1 MTTLPE
7 RFRRHADALQRDAP
21 LYAVLLQGMADDWDA
36 GGAVRDVCAGWERA
50 PAGAVVQLRLL
61 GGLHR
66 LVLSGR
72 APQLVPF
79 YRNLGGTRPP
89 AAAWT
94 VARRVVAAHFE
105 ELRAALD
112 IAPQTNEI
120 GRSVALIV
128 GLFDVASRTGMNRI
142 RLLEMGASAGLNLLV
157 DQFRIGGDGW
167 EWGPADSPVV
177 LEGFVRGVPEVAT
190 VEIVSRRGCDL
201 APVHPRSAAG
211 RLRLRSFVWP
221 DHLDRHARLNAAL
234 RVAQHIAAAPV
245 DQEPAAQWL
254 LNRLSDPVEPDVLT
268 VVWHSLLWQYLPEGE
283 QQTVRSLLAQAGP
296 RLAHVALE
304 PEQGRPFRLP
314 TLQVTTVRGSSL
326 ERRVLADVGYHGN
339 PVRLRT
345 SAPTQ
350 LPM

>member
-1 MTTLPE
+1 MTTIAE
-7 RFRRHADALQRDAP
+7 RFRRHAEAVRGDAP
-21 LYAVLLQGMADDWDA
+21 LYAVLLTGMADDWDD
-36 GGAVRDVCAGWERA
+36 GGAVRDVCAGWESA

-94 VARRVVAAHFE
+94 VAREVVAAHVE

-112 IAPQTNEI
+112 VAPQTNEI
-120 GRSVALIV
+120 GRAVALVV
-128 GLFDVASRTGMNRI
+128 GLFDAAASTGLNRI
-142 RLLEMGASAGLNLLV
+142 RLLEIGASAGLNLLV

-167 EWGPADSPVV
+167 QWGPAESGVV
-177 LEGFVRGVPEVAT
+177 LEGFVDGVPEVVP

-201 APVHPRSAAG
+201 APVDPRSAAG

-221 DHLDRHARLNAAL
+221 DQVDRHARLDAAL
-234 RVAQHIAAAPV
+234 RLAMRTAVLVDKESAAA
-245 DQEPAAQWL
+245 WL
-254 LNRLSDPVEPDVLT
+254 PRRLSEPVEPDVLT
-268 VVWHSLLWQYLPEGE
+268 VVWHSLVWQYLPEPE
-283 QQTVRSLLAQAGP
+283 QQAVQTLLTRGGP

-304 PEQGRPFRLP
+304 PEQERPFRLP
-314 TLQVTTVRGSSL
+314 LLQVTATHGAGP
-326 ERRVLADVGYHGN
+326 ERRILADVGYHGN
-339 PVRLRT
+339 PVRLRK
-345 SAPTQ
+345 SAEVQ